1 MSGEGLLDF
10 LTPNLKLE
18 ELESVLTATENDPK
32 DTIIGAITESQQSIL
47 PLRLQF
53 NDFIQTMSNIDS
65 LQGKTPQEK
74 FSEVRNKIV
83 DLNNRL
89 QAISEDFTKLQPLFD
104 TIPEYSEKY
113 GNKKC
118 QPLETLKSASDNNI
132 GTTSTTPIH
141 VSGATGPAAN
151 NMNYTSIISK
161 KTSKS
166 NDGTPVSH
174 ASTPSGSAMP
184 TSVLAAKK
192 PRKPRQTKKA
202 QAAAAAVAA
211 VTAGNTRNQHAAVLS
226 PTPPNN
232 MINSTPANPVQMV
245 SSVPPTSMTGTPI
258 NSMISPMG
266 SAHNGFTLPQQ
277 QTQPQMSQNQRQQ
290 FRPTS
295 RNNSATQSQLNLN
308 NITPAN
314 ILSMS
319 MAADG
324 QQQPP
329 QQQQQQQN
337 NNNSSNNYNNNNNNK
352 EFDPLDFNNLDF
364 GNFNMDIV

>member
-1 MSGEGLLDF
+1 MSGEVLLDF

-18 ELESVLTATENDPK
+18 ELESILIASENDPK
-32 DTIIGAITESQQSIL
+32 DTLIGVITESQESIL

-65 LQGKTPQEK
+65 LQGIPAQEK
-74 FSEVRNKIV
+74 FLEIRNKVV
-83 DLNNRL
+83 DLTNRL

-118 QPLETLKSASDNNI
+118 QPLETLKSASDINI
-132 GTTSTTPIH
+132 GTTTTTPIH
-141 VSGATGPAAN
+141 VSGNTGPTAN
-151 NMNYTSIISK
+151 NMNYTSMVSK

-174 ASTPSGSAMP
+174 ASTPSGSAIP

-202 QAAAAAVAA
+202 QAAAAAIAA
-211 VTAGNTRNQHAAVLS
+211 VTAGNTRNQHTAVPS

-266 SAHNGFTLPQQ
+266 STHNGFTLPQQ
-277 QTQPQMSQNQRQQ
+277 QTQMPQNQRQQ

-324 QQQPP
+324 QQQQP
-329 QQQQQQQN
+329 QLQQQQN
-337 NNNSSNNYNNNNNNK
+337 NNNSNNYNNNNK

-364 GNFNMDIV
+364 GNFNMDMV